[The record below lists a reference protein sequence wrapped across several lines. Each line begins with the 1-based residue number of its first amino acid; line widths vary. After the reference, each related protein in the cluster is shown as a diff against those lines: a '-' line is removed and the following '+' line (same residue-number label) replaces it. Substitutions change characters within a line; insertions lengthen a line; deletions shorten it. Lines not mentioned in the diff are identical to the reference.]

1 MATLLHIYAKITWRG
16 GEDAA
21 VKQAAAL
28 QLLTEPY
35 CRLSLSMLPSAIAKE
50 APGASLES
58 LTQILGPD
66 PHFTVD
72 RSTGNVLLNSA
83 ELLQSGKSTLK
94 QLVER
99 AWPQHGVDPHQWA
112 CHQLARYVIEGQ
124 QMDVRTADLFTAR
137 LDGAGGCAGGTP
149 GGASAVLPASR
160 AEWDAANP
168 FVCRL
173 YLPYNLYALCVG

>member
-1 MATLLHIYAKITWRG
+1 MATLLHVYAKTVWRG
-16 GEDAA
+16 GEDAS

-35 CRLSLSMLPSAIAKE
+35 CRLSLTLLASAIKKE
-50 APGASLES
+50 ASDASPEF
-58 LTQILGPD
+58 LTQILKPD
-66 PHFTVD
+66 PHFTVNP
-72 RSTGNVLLNSA
+72 STGNVLLNSA

-94 QLVER
+94 QLVDR

-137 LDGAGGCAGGTP
+137 LEDAGGCADGKPGMAATILPTP
-149 GGASAVLPASR
+149 GG
-160 AEWDAANP
+160 
-168 FVCRL
+168 
-173 YLPYNLYALCVG
+173 